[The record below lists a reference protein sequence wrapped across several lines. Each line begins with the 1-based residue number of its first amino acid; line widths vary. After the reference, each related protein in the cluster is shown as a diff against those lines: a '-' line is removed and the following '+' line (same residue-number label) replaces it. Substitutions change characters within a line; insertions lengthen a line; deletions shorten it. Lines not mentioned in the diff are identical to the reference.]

1 MAGGSLCPGGGALAG
16 RLFGLCLIFFGAMA
30 VPPDVRA
37 ADGFDIRVT
46 LLGTGGGPAS
56 GNRDGLL
63 KRMSAMT
70 LIEAGGRVLLVDAG
84 RGVVQRLAALGRPY
98 FRRVDYLF
106 LTHLHSDHVTG
117 IPDLFLTGAVLG
129 RQAPLRVWGPP
140 GTANLVDHLVEA
152 FAYDLEYRENRR
164 RKRARMIAR
173 EIGEGVIELGD
184 GLVLTAFA
192 VDHTPPGPQGRA
204 SGDYPALGYRLDFA
218 GRSVVISGDTRPS
231 ENLVKHAAGA
241 DLLIHEVQL
250 ARPGRR
256 GGAAGRRRRPGR
268 SHHTTAR
275 EAAALFARIKPK
287 LAVYSHLIMRRAEPE
302 ELIRRTRQTY
312 SGRLVVGRDLMA
324 FEIGEKVK
332 ILK

>member
-1 MAGGSLCPGGGALAG
+1 
-16 RLFGLCLIFFGAMA
+16 MA

-37 ADGFDIRVT
+37 ADGIDIRVT
-46 LLGTGGGPAS
+46 LLGSGGGPAGGS
-56 GNRDGLL
+56 RDGLL
-63 KRMSAMT
+63 ERMNAMT

-98 FRRVDYLF
+98 FRRVDNLF

-129 RQAPLRVWGPP
+129 RQAPLRVWGPS
-140 GTANLVDHLVEA
+140 GTADLVDHLVKA

-173 EIGEGVIELGD
+173 EIGGGVIELGD

-192 VDHTPPGPQGRA
+192 VDHSPPSPGGRA
-204 SGDYPALGYRLDFA
+204 SGNYPALGYRLDFA
-218 GRSVVISGDTRPS
+218 GRSVVLSGDTRPS
-231 ENLVKHAAGA
+231 ENLVTHAAGA

-256 GGAAGRRRRPGR
+256 GGAAAGRPAGR

-275 EAAALFARIKPK
+275 EAGAIFARIAPK
-287 LAVYSHLIMRRAEPE
+287 LAVYSHLIMGRATPE

-312 SGRLVVGRDLMA
+312 AGRLAVGRDLMVI
-324 FEIGEKVK
+324 EIGEKIR
-332 ILK
+332 ILE